1 MANIVNL
8 DRVSKGYGAA
18 GRLLTDVSLGLDDA
32 DRIGVVGLNG
42 AGKST
47 LLRLLT
53 KQEDPDDGRVTHR
66 RDLRVLW
73 LPQQLTLAP
82 DATVRDVVLGTAWLD
97 EGMGAEHE
105 WAGDA
110 GVRGI
115 LDGLGMPHLG
125 LDQPV
130 GPMSGG
136 ERRRVALAALL
147 VRDSDLLILDEP
159 TNHLDVGG
167 VDWLAR
173 HLVGRKGALVVV
185 THDRWF
191 LDAVCTTT
199 WEVADQTVRAYEGG
213 FAAWTLA
220 RAERERVAAATEARR
235 QNLLRK
241 EIAWLRRGPPARTS
255 KPQFRIDAANALIAD
270 VPPARDT
277 MSLQRMATSRLGKQV
292 YDLENVELHAGPK
305 EILRDVTWLVG
316 PGDRIAIL
324 GANGAGKTT
333 LLRMLAGI
341 TRPDGGRLGTGSTVR
356 PAFLSQELTELPGH
370 LRVLEAVEEVAR
382 RVQLGDREVS
392 AAQLAEVFGFDD
404 RRLWTPVSDLSGGE
418 RRRLQMLRLLAG
430 EPNVLLFD
438 EPTNDLDTDTLA
450 SLEDLLDS
458 WPGTIIVASHDRYLI
473 ERVTDTAYGMF
484 GDGRLVH
491 LPGGVDEYLART
503 AERAGSP
510 PGRRAPDRRARRPAR
525 GWHVR
530 RRGPPGPQ
538 GADPAGTAARQARP
552 ARDHAARSARGGRH
566 RLRPGRR
573 VGHPAQGS
581 ARRTGADR
589 GELDDPRRGPAGE
602 LTGPG
607 TPARG
612 PCAASHRHMR
622 DNRRRHL
629 PHGVGD
635 TDMAHTPVNHPAR
648 PIYRAIGGLT
658 GLYLVVFGVLGI
670 IASTGNE
677 ILAQDDTRVLG
688 QGTNLGFSLLSV
700 LLGIVVLVGT
710 ALGRNIDVAI
720 NQWLAYALMV
730 ISLAGLAFIR
740 TDANIFNFSITTV
753 VVVMTAALVL
763 LMVGMYGKVGTEDEA
778 EAFQKARLVL

>member
-18 GRLLTDVSLGLDDA
+18 GPLLTDVSLGLDDA

-47 LLRLLT
+47 LLRMLT
-53 KQEDPDDGRVTHR
+53 RQEEPDDGRVTHR
-66 RDLRVLW
+66 RDLRVAW
-73 LPQQLTLAP
+73 LPQALTLAP

-110 GVRGI
+110 GVRAI

-147 VRDSDLLILDEP
+147 VRESDLLILDEP

-173 HLVGRKGALVVV
+173 HLLGRKGTLVVV

-255 KPQFRIDAANALIAD
+255 KPRFRIDAANALIAD
-270 VPPARDT
+270 VPPPRDT
-277 MSLQRMATSRLGKQV
+277 MSLQRLATARLGKQV
-292 YDLENVELHAGPK
+292 YDLEQVTLHAGPK
-305 EILRDVTWLVG
+305 EILHDVTWQVG

-333 LLRMLAGI
+333 LLRMLAGV
-341 TRPDGGRLGTGSTVR
+341 TRPDGGRLVTGSTVR
-356 PAFLSQELTELPGH
+356 PAFLSQELAELPGH

-382 RVQLGDREVS
+382 RVQLGDRELS
-392 AAQLAEVFGFDD
+392 AAQLAETFGFDD
-404 RRLWTPVSDLSGGE
+404 RRLWTPVGDLSGGE

-450 SLEDLLDS
+450 ALEDLLDS
-458 WPGTIIVASHDRYLI
+458 WPGTVVVASHDRYLV
-473 ERVTDTAYGMF
+473 ERVTDVVYGMF
-484 GDGRLVH
+484 GDGHLVH
-491 LPGGVDEYLART
+491 LPGGVDEYLARAAGRIAPAPAVT
-503 AERAGSP
+503 GSATSAPSATTGMSAAE
-510 PGRRAPDRRARRPAR
+510 
-525 GWHVR
+525 
-530 RRGPPGPQ
+530 
-538 GADPAGTAARQARP
+538 ARQARKEL
-552 ARDHAARSARGGRH
+552 ARLER
-566 RLRPGRR
+566 
-573 VGHPAQGS
+573 Q
-581 ARRTGADR
+581 
-589 GELDDPRRGPAGE
+589 
-602 LTGPG
+602 
-607 TPARG
+607 
-612 PCAASHRHMR
+612 
-622 DNRRRHL
+622 
-629 PHGVGD
+629 
-635 TDMAHTPVNHPAR
+635 
-648 PIYRAIGGLT
+648 IGKL
-658 GLYLVVFGVLGI
+658 
-670 IASTGNE
+670 E
-677 ILAQDDTRVLG
+677 QKE
-688 QGTNLGFSLLSV
+688 
-700 LLGIVVLVGT
+700 T
-710 ALGRNIDVAI
+710 ALLDQLAANATDYARVADLDA
-720 NQWLAYALMV
+720 QLKEVRAERERTEESWLA
-730 ISLAGLAFIR
+730 LAEEIPE
-740 TDANIFNFSITTV
+740 S
-753 VVVMTAALVL
+753 
-763 LMVGMYGKVGTEDEA
+763 
-778 EAFQKARLVL
+778 

>member
-1 MANIVNL
+1 MGQASRCPPAPGRLDHEGWNVANIVNL

-82 DATVRDVVLGTAWLD
+82 DSTVRDVVLGTAWLD

-110 GVRGI
+110 GVRAI

-159 TNHLDVGG
+159 TNHLDVAG

-173 HLVGRKGALVVV
+173 HLVGRKGSLVVV

-191 LDAVCTTT
+191 LDAVCTNT

-213 FAAWTLA
+213 FAAWILA

-292 YDLENVELHAGPK
+292 YDLENVELRAGPK
-305 EILRDVTWLVG
+305 EILRDVTWQVG

-333 LLRMLAGI
+333 LLRLLAGI
-341 TRPDGGRLGTGSTVR
+341 TRPDGGRLNTGSTVK
-356 PAFLSQELTELPGH
+356 PAFLSQELAELPGH

-450 SLEDLLDS
+450 ALEDLLDS
-458 WPGTIIVASHDRYLI
+458 WPGTIVVASHDRYLI
-473 ERVTDTAYGMF
+473 ERVTETAFGMF

-491 LPGGVDEYLART
+491 LPGGIDEYLART
-503 AERAGSP
+503 AERAGAP
-510 PGRRAPDRRARRPAR
+510 RAAATSTTASA
-525 GWHVR
+525 
-530 RRGPPGPQ
+530 GPS
-538 GADPAGTAARQARP
+538 AGGMSAAEVRQARKELT
-552 ARDHAARSARGGRH
+552 
-566 RLRPGRR
+566 RLERQLGKLDQRETTLLDQLATDATDYAK
-573 VGHPAQGS
+573 VA
-581 ARRTGADR
+581 
-589 GELDDPRRGPAGE
+589 ELDTQLKDLRAERERIEETWMTLAE
-602 LTGPG
+602 
-607 TPARG
+607 
-612 PCAASHRHMR
+612 
-622 DNRRRHL
+622 DL
-629 PHGVGD
+629 PE
-635 TDMAHTPVNHPAR
+635 
-648 PIYRAIGGLT
+648 
-658 GLYLVVFGVLGI
+658 
-670 IASTGNE
+670 S
-677 ILAQDDTRVLG
+677 
-688 QGTNLGFSLLSV
+688 
-700 LLGIVVLVGT
+700 
-710 ALGRNIDVAI
+710 
-720 NQWLAYALMV
+720 
-730 ISLAGLAFIR
+730 
-740 TDANIFNFSITTV
+740 
-753 VVVMTAALVL
+753 
-763 LMVGMYGKVGTEDEA
+763 
-778 EAFQKARLVL
+778 

>member
-82 DATVRDVVLGTAWLD
+82 DATVRDVVLGTAWLG

-110 GVRGI
+110 GVRNI

-147 VRDSDLLILDEP
+147 VRESDLLILDEP

-173 HLVGRKGALVVV
+173 HLVGRRGALVVV

-191 LDAVCTTT
+191 LDAVCTNT

-277 MSLQRMATSRLGKQV
+277 MSLQRMAVSRLGKQV
-292 YDLENVELHAGPK
+292 YELENVELHAGPK

-341 TRPDGGRLGTGSTVR
+341 TRPDGGRLNTGSTVR
-356 PAFLSQELTELPGH
+356 PAFLSQELAELPGQ

-450 SLEDLLDS
+450 ALEDLLDS

-510 PGRRAPDRRARRPAR
+510 RAGVTSTSEPATSPG
-525 GWHVR
+525 G
-530 RRGPPGPQ
+530 GMS
-538 GADPAGTAARQARP
+538 AAEVRQARKELTRLERQLGKLDQREATLLDQLAADATDY
-552 ARDHAARSARGGRH
+552 ARVA
-566 RLRPGRR
+566 
-573 VGHPAQGS
+573 
-581 ARRTGADR
+581 
-589 GELDDPRRGPAGE
+589 ELDTQLKDLRAERERIEETWMTLAEE
-602 LTGPG
+602 LPE
-607 TPARG
+607 
-612 PCAASHRHMR
+612 S
-622 DNRRRHL
+622 
-629 PHGVGD
+629 
-635 TDMAHTPVNHPAR
+635 
-648 PIYRAIGGLT
+648 
-658 GLYLVVFGVLGI
+658 
-670 IASTGNE
+670 
-677 ILAQDDTRVLG
+677 
-688 QGTNLGFSLLSV
+688 
-700 LLGIVVLVGT
+700 
-710 ALGRNIDVAI
+710 
-720 NQWLAYALMV
+720 
-730 ISLAGLAFIR
+730 
-740 TDANIFNFSITTV
+740 
-753 VVVMTAALVL
+753 
-763 LMVGMYGKVGTEDEA
+763 
-778 EAFQKARLVL
+778 

>member
-18 GRLLTDVSLGLDDA
+18 GPLLTDVSLGLDDG

-47 LLRLLT
+47 LLRMLT
-53 KQEDPDDGRVTHR
+53 RQEEPDDGRVTHR
-66 RDLRVLW
+66 RDLRVAW
-73 LPQQLTLAP
+73 LPQTLTLAP

-97 EGMGAEHE
+97 ESMGAEHE

-110 GVRGI
+110 GVRAI

-147 VRDSDLLILDEP
+147 VRESDLLILDEP

-173 HLVGRKGALVVV
+173 HLLGRKGALVVV

-191 LDAVCTTT
+191 LDAVCTAT
-199 WEVADQTVRAYEGG
+199 WEVADQAVRAYEGG

-255 KPQFRIDAANALIAD
+255 KPRFRIDAANALIAD

-277 MSLQRMATSRLGKQV
+277 MSLQRLATARLGKQV
-292 YDLENVELHAGPK
+292 YDLEQVTLHAGPK
-305 EILRDVTWLVG
+305 EILHDVTWQVG

-333 LLRMLAGI
+333 LLRMLAGV
-341 TRPDGGRLGTGSTVR
+341 TRPDGGRLVTGSTVR
-356 PAFLSQELTELPGH
+356 PAFLSQELAELPGH

-382 RVQLGDREVS
+382 RVQLGDRELS
-392 AAQLAEVFGFDD
+392 AAQLAETFGFDD
-404 RRLWTPVSDLSGGE
+404 RRLWTPVGDLSGGE

-458 WPGTIIVASHDRYLI
+458 WPGTVVVASHDRYLV
-473 ERVTDTAYGMF
+473 ERVTDVVYGMF

-491 LPGGVDEYLART
+491 LPGGVDEYLAR
-503 AERAGSP
+503 AAGRS
-510 PGRRAPDRRARRPAR
+510 APTPVVTGPAT
-525 GWHVR
+525 
-530 RRGPPGPQ
+530 
-538 GADPAGTAARQARP
+538 PAASAATGMSAAGARQARKEL
-552 ARDHAARSARGGRH
+552 ARLERQVGKLEQKEAALLDQLAANATDYARVAD
-566 RLRPGRR
+566 LD
-573 VGHPAQGS
+573 AQLKEVR
-581 ARRTGADR
+581 AERERT
-589 GELDDPRRGPAGE
+589 EE
-602 LTGPG
+602 
-607 TPARG
+607 
-612 PCAASHRHMR
+612 S
-622 DNRRRHL
+622 
-629 PHGVGD
+629 
-635 TDMAHTPVNHPAR
+635 
-648 PIYRAIGGLT
+648 
-658 GLYLVVFGVLGI
+658 
-670 IASTGNE
+670 
-677 ILAQDDTRVLG
+677 
-688 QGTNLGFSLLSV
+688 
-700 LLGIVVLVGT
+700 
-710 ALGRNIDVAI
+710 
-720 NQWLAYALMV
+720 WLA
-730 ISLAGLAFIR
+730 LAEEIPE
-740 TDANIFNFSITTV
+740 S
-753 VVVMTAALVL
+753 
-763 LMVGMYGKVGTEDEA
+763 
-778 EAFQKARLVL
+778 

>member
-82 DATVRDVVLGTAWLD
+82 EATVRDVVLGTAWLG

-110 GVRGI
+110 GVRAI

-173 HLVGRKGALVVV
+173 HLVGRKGSLVVV

-199 WEVADQTVRAYEGG
+199 WEVADQAVRAYEGG

-277 MSLQRMATSRLGKQV
+277 MSLQRMAVSRLGKQV
-292 YDLENVELHAGPK
+292 YELENVELHAGPK

-341 TRPDGGRLGTGSTVR
+341 TRPAGGRLNTGSTVR

-392 AAQLAEVFGFDD
+392 ASQLAEVFGFDD

-503 AERAGSP
+503 AERAGSS
-510 PGRRAPDRRARRPAR
+510 RAGVTSTSAPAAPS
-525 GWHVR
+525 G
-530 RRGPPGPQ
+530 GGMS
-538 GADPAGTAARQARP
+538 AAEVRQARKELTRLERQLGKLDQRETTLLDQLAADATDY
-552 ARDHAARSARGGRH
+552 ARVA
-566 RLRPGRR
+566 
-573 VGHPAQGS
+573 
-581 ARRTGADR
+581 
-589 GELDDPRRGPAGE
+589 ELDTQLKDLRAERERIEESWMTLAE
-602 LTGPG
+602 
-607 TPARG
+607 
-612 PCAASHRHMR
+612 
-622 DNRRRHL
+622 DL
-629 PHGVGD
+629 PE
-635 TDMAHTPVNHPAR
+635 
-648 PIYRAIGGLT
+648 
-658 GLYLVVFGVLGI
+658 
-670 IASTGNE
+670 S
-677 ILAQDDTRVLG
+677 
-688 QGTNLGFSLLSV
+688 
-700 LLGIVVLVGT
+700 
-710 ALGRNIDVAI
+710 
-720 NQWLAYALMV
+720 
-730 ISLAGLAFIR
+730 
-740 TDANIFNFSITTV
+740 
-753 VVVMTAALVL
+753 
-763 LMVGMYGKVGTEDEA
+763 
-778 EAFQKARLVL
+778 

>member
-18 GRLLTDVSLGLDDA
+18 GPLLTDVSLGLDDA

-53 KQEDPDDGRVTHR
+53 KQEEPDDGRVTHR
-66 RDLRVLW
+66 RDLRVAW
-73 LPQQLTLAP
+73 LPQSLQLAP
-82 DATVRDVVLGTAWLD
+82 DATVRDVVLGTAWLG
-97 EGMGAEHE
+97 ESMGAEHE

-110 GVRGI
+110 GVRAI

-125 LDQPV
+125 LEQPV

-173 HLVGRKGALVVV
+173 HLLGRKGALVVV

-199 WEVADQTVRAYEGG
+199 WEVADQAVRSYDGG

-241 EIAWLRRGPPARTS
+241 EIAWLRRGAPARTS
-255 KPQFRIDAANALIAD
+255 KPRFRIEAANALIAD
-270 VPPARDT
+270 VPPPRDT
-277 MSLQRMATSRLGKQV
+277 MSLQKLATARLGKQV
-292 YDLENVELHAGPK
+292 YDLEQVTLHAGPK
-305 EILRDVTWLVG
+305 TILDGVTWQVG

-341 TRPDGGRLGTGSTVR
+341 TRPDGGRFATGSTVR
-356 PAFLSQELTELPGH
+356 PAFLSQELAELPSQ

-382 RVQLGDREVS
+382 RVQLGDREIS
-392 AAQLAEVFGFDD
+392 AAQLAEIFGFDD
-404 RRLWTPVSDLSGGE
+404 RRLWTPVGDLSGGE

-450 SLEDLLDS
+450 ALEDLLDS
-458 WPGTIIVASHDRYLI
+458 WPGTIVVASHDRYLI

-491 LPGGVDEYLART
+491 LPGGVDEYLARAAGRAAP
-503 AERAGSP
+503 AEPA
-510 PGRRAPDRRARRPAR
+510 APAQPKAAAAT
-525 GWHVR
+525 GMS
-530 RRGPPGPQ
+530 
-538 GADPAGTAARQARP
+538 AAEARQARKEL
-552 ARDHAARSARGGRH
+552 ARLERQVAKLEQKEAALLDQLAANATDYAT
-566 RLRPGRR
+566 
-573 VGHPAQGS
+573 VA
-581 ARRTGADR
+581 
-589 GELDDPRRGPAGE
+589 ELDAQLKELRAERERTEETWLTLADEIPA
-602 LTGPG
+602 
-607 TPARG
+607 
-612 PCAASHRHMR
+612 S
-622 DNRRRHL
+622 
-629 PHGVGD
+629 
-635 TDMAHTPVNHPAR
+635 
-648 PIYRAIGGLT
+648 
-658 GLYLVVFGVLGI
+658 
-670 IASTGNE
+670 
-677 ILAQDDTRVLG
+677 
-688 QGTNLGFSLLSV
+688 
-700 LLGIVVLVGT
+700 
-710 ALGRNIDVAI
+710 
-720 NQWLAYALMV
+720 
-730 ISLAGLAFIR
+730 
-740 TDANIFNFSITTV
+740 
-753 VVVMTAALVL
+753 
-763 LMVGMYGKVGTEDEA
+763 
-778 EAFQKARLVL
+778 